1 MSQSTVELRVWG
13 DFACF
18 TRPEFNVERVSYPII
33 TPSAARGVLE
43 AIFWRP
49 EIRYEIRRIGV
60 LSFGQPF
67 VMVRNE
73 ISSYQGKQP
82 LVADLE
88 TERQQRSSL
97 ILREVD
103 YIIHADVRLQ
113 PHAREPLPKYLDQ
126 VRRRIERGQCF
137 HTPYLGCREF
147 TANFGSA
154 HGLQPLDIDQRLGT
168 VLFDVAFV
176 PDSERKEMTFRIPG
190 TREIA
195 WGYHHALFAPNSRLG
210 NGWWDVPVD
219 LYQQLYRLGKGD
231 V

>member
-1 MSQSTVELRVWG
+1 MRSSMVQLRVWG

-18 TRPEFNVERVSYPII
+18 TRPEFSAERVSYPII

-73 ISSYQGKQP
+73 VSSYQGKQP
-82 LVADLE
+82 LLSTFE
-88 TERQQRSSL
+88 EERQQRSSL
-97 ILREVD
+97 VLREVD
-103 YIIHADVRLQ
+103 YIIHADVRLR

-137 HTPYLGCREF
+137 HAPYLGCREF
-147 TANFGSA
+147 TANFGPA
-154 HGLQPLDIDQRLGT
+154 HGLTPPDAELYLGT
-168 VLFDVAFV
+168 ILFDIAFV
-176 PDSERKEMTFRIPG
+176 PSLDRKELTFRIPG
-190 TREIA
+190 TRDIS
-195 WGYHHALFAPNSRLG
+195 WGYHHALFAPYSRLD
-210 NGWWDVPVD
+210 NGWWDVPAD
-219 LYQQLYRLGKGD
+219 LYKQLYRLEKSD